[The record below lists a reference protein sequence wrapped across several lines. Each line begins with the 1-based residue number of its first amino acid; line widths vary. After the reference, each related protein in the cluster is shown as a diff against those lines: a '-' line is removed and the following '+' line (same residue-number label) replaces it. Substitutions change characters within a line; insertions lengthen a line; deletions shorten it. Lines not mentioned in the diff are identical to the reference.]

1 MSWEKT
7 LLDASFRGVVFDCM
21 RTQDNA
27 QRDTTSHEYPYK
39 DGADVED
46 LGRKARQIQIS
57 AIFYGTDY
65 ETRLQKFISELD
77 RPGQG
82 ELIHPV
88 FGSIKHAQLL
98 SYSIGHDADSPDYCT
113 VDLQFIDATPG
124 NPFFVRQLPAQRAA
138 AVSLLA
144 GTARLSAIS
153 AFAGKLGSLKSMAS
167 GMLSP
172 LTALRGVLTGTLG
185 AIRSQ
190 ITGFIG
196 SGLDLLNFP
205 RAFAGDLVGMVSGL
219 ANLRGFGIS
228 TLKSDWKSL
237 VGQLKSVVQLPR
249 SISSLSGGSSG
260 GTPGSSSSGGS
271 SGGTPGSSSSGGS
284 SGGTPGSGSS
294 GGSSGG
300 TPGSGSSGGS
310 SGGTPGSNSSGGSSG
325 GTPGSRSSGGSSG
338 GMPAEP
344 AHVALV
350 TALVQTVVATELA
363 ETAASIF
370 TDETEEPTLS
380 PVEIEQISNDVRE
393 SLQASID
400 AWRDLL
406 PIEEARP
413 VIEALRTTALGI
425 QQAAAAVIEA
435 LPPLVTRRV
444 EAPGNLHLIAFRWYG
459 DYSRAGELA
468 RLNPQIVNPNRLMPG
483 DALYAYAR

>member
-46 LGRKARQIQIS
+46 LGRKARQIAIS
-57 AIFYGTDY
+57 AVFFGNDY
-65 ETRLQKFISELD
+65 ELRLQKFIAELD
-77 RPGQG
+77 KPGAG

-88 FGSIKHAQLL
+88 FGSIKQAQLL
-98 SYSIGHDADSPDYCT
+98 SYSIGHDGDSPDYCT
-113 VDLQFIDATPG
+113 VDLQFVEATPG

-153 AFAGKLGSLKSMAS
+153 AFAGKLGSLKSMA
-167 GMLSP
+167 GNLAGNLLSP

-190 ITGFIG
+190 ITGFVG
-196 SGLDLLNFP
+196 SGLDMLNFP

-219 ANLRGFGIS
+219 VDLRGFDVS

-237 VGQLKSVVQLPR
+237 AGQLKGIVKLPAR
-249 SISSLSGGSSG
+249 VSSGAVSTTGSSTWTGGGGGSSG
-260 GTPGSSSSGGS
+260 SGSSGTPGSGSGGA
-271 SGGTPGSSSSGGS
+271 
-284 SGGTPGSGSS
+284 PGSGSS
-294 GGSSGG
+294 GG
-300 TPGSGSSGGS
+300 TPVADAK
-310 SGGTPGSNSSGGSSG
+310 PL
-325 GTPGSRSSGGSSG
+325 
-338 GMPAEP
+338 PAEP
-344 AHVALV
+344 EHVALV

-370 TDETEEPTLS
+370 TDEAEEPTLS
-380 PVEIEQISNDVRE
+380 PAEIEEISNDVRE
-393 SLQASID
+393 SLQQSID

-406 PIEEARP
+406 PVEEARP
-413 VIEALRTTALGI
+413 VTEALKDAALGV
-425 QQAAAAVIEA
+425 QQAAAAVIDV

-444 EAPGNLHLIAFRWYG
+444 EAPGNLHLVAFRWYG

-468 RLNPQIVNPNRLMPG
+468 RLNPTLINPNALRPG
-483 DALYAYAR
+483 DTLYAYAR